1 MESIVIVLAG
11 VLVMIATYLFLS
23 RNLIRII
30 LGSSLLSHA
39 AHLLLMSMGGLKKG
53 RSPLIREAAES
64 YVDALQQALILKAI
78 ITKYAVTA
86 IFLVVAKRTYQKSTT
101 DNLDVLRGLKDE

>member
-39 AHLLLMSMGGLKKG
+39 AHLLLMAMGGLKKG
-53 RSPLIREAAES
+53 RSPLIGEAAES
-64 YVDALQQALILKAI
+64 YVDALPQALILTAI
-78 ITKYAVTA
+78 VINFAVTA
-86 IFLVVAKRTYQKSTT
+86 IFLVLAYRTYQKSKT